1 MAQGSIASADLVT
14 YILRKEKIDTIM
26 HFAAQTHVDNS
37 FGNSIAF
44 TESNVLG
51 THVLLEAAKEAK
63 VKLFVHVSTDEVYGD
78 GISGVASHEGSVL
91 EPTNPYS

>member
-1 MAQGSIASADLVT
+1 MMATGYCWWWCWWWSA
-14 YILRKEKIDTIM
+14 
-26 HFAAQTHVDNS
+26 
-37 FGNSIAF
+37 
-44 TESNVLG
+44 G